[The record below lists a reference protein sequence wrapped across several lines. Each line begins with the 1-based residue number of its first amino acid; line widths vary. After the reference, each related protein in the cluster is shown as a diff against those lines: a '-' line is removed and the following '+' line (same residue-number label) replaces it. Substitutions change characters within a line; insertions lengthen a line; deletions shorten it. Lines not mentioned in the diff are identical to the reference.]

1 MIRFEDATPAPPP
14 GPAPTVR
21 HGVDPEKGVEYLV
34 ESWND
39 GLPWR
44 LQTRPIGADGW
55 EQWSPPVELEEVPEV
70 RP

>member
-1 MIRFEDATPAPPP
+1 VGLEFLIEDF
-14 GPAPTVR
+14 
-21 HGVDPEKGVEYLV
+21 H
-34 ESWND
+34 D